1 MFLSNFFQTCLFTGL
16 LHTTDASYPRLFDS
30 GKIYRLWRH
39 TCKGLA
45 TRKCLASILGQRD
58 WWKEQVSTDGDQVII
73 YFWFII
79 KMSLKLFLKPYRIA
93 FIKAKNAKWQDLT
106 AQQYTLNYD
115 LFVKK
120 LITLK
125 SVGRISNSWLF
136 RNLLM
141 QYICLFMNSNN
152 ENAHLLKKL
161 EDYHRERGIPADVT
175 VKVSNE

>member
-1 MFLSNFFQTCLFTGL
+1 
-16 LHTTDASYPRLFDS
+16 
-30 GKIYRLWRH
+30 
-39 TCKGLA
+39 
-45 TRKCLASILGQRD
+45 
-58 WWKEQVSTDGDQVII
+58 
-73 YFWFII
+73 
-79 KMSLKLFLKPYRIA
+79 MSLKLFLKPYQIA
-93 FIKAKNAKWQDLT
+93 FIKAKNAKGQDLT
-106 AQQYTLNYD
+106 AQLILQYTLNYD